1 MKRILTAA
9 LLFICLFSGCTR
21 EAKTDKDIFSSNDT
35 EISHTG
41 NASATREIFAMDT
54 YMSLTAY
61 GDHAETAVDKAISEI
76 KRLDALLSVGD
87 EKSIVYRLNHGEK
100 ADSEDVTFLIERSA
114 WLYENTDGAFDITLF
129 PLMELWG
136 FTGEHPAVPEQS
148 DIDKTLVLC
157 GFDKLIIEN
166 GTPEPKDGQGIDFGG
181 IAKGYTSQRIMEI
194 FREYGITSGV
204 VSLGGNVQC
213 YGTKP
218 DGSLWRCG
226 ITDPDHPDDTSALSG
241 VISVDDKAVI
251 TSGGYE
257 RYFTENGKT
266 YHHIIN
272 PENGYPAD
280 SGLKSV
286 TIVSA
291 DGTLADGLSTACFV
305 MGKEKSLDF
314 WREHPELFDMV
325 LITNENEILV
335 TEGLKENFSS
345 RKDYTIIK
353 K

>member
-1 MKRILTAA
+1 
-9 LLFICLFSGCTR
+9 
-21 EAKTDKDIFSSNDT
+21 
-35 EISHTG
+35 
-41 NASATREIFAMDT
+41 
-54 YMSLTAY
+54 
-61 GDHAETAVDKAISEI
+61 
-76 KRLDALLSVGD
+76 
-87 EKSIVYRLNHGEK
+87 
-100 ADSEDVTFLIERSA
+100 
-114 WLYENTDGAFDITLF
+114 
-129 PLMELWG
+129 
-136 FTGEHPAVPEQS
+136 
-148 DIDKTLVLC
+148 
-157 GFDKLIIEN
+157 
-166 GTPEPKDGQGIDFGG
+166 
-181 IAKGYTSQRIMEI
+181 GYTSQRIMEI

-305 MGKEKSLDF
+305 MGKEKSFAF

-353 K
+353 